1 MTLKHIPHLCQL
13 ALMLVGL
20 SACTGTPTGSSS
32 SIGSASSIG
41 STSSMASAS
50 SQPAAMSS
58 VVASSS
64 SAGPLPVAIVNIAGV
79 SEGAVLASGA
89 SLTIAVATT
98 NNANV
103 RSIELFLNNTLVR
116 KEGVAPYDWNN
127 QSLGQNDAAL
137 QSLNAGDYTL
147 RIVLTPKSGANTTRQ
162 IRFRVAQ
169 SSVEPKPD
177 LAARAQAI
185 FDAGCAN
192 SSCHDATPGGARVDL
207 VTGTL
212 DDFAKRLVGKPSGG
226 SKCGDELIID
236 PMNPANSLFLK
247 ITDSSAGDQCMAKM
261 PFGKAGVTPQEHAVL
276 TEWVTE
282 LVKIA
287 PPVINQPD
295 KVTRIEPVALNKT
308 QGYSVAHYAKKILT
322 GSPLTNGEY
331 QRITGNNDFNEAE
344 YEALLKQWIK
354 TDKFDY
360 KIRQFLRLALQQN
373 ASPLTNTDYWEQLGG
388 LGYAPDAPVDTSRTQ
403 KALHEMMVQ
412 TALRIINANQDFRT
426 IVTTRDW
433 EVSTI
438 VLAALGRA
446 DQQQLSE
453 NSNEHRL
460 RDMPGVIDS
469 DYEDWRTI
477 TLKQG
482 TAPGQ
487 YDKTQGYIQSMRA
500 LKDGDSYELLAPRIG
515 FFTTPAFMFNWET
528 NPSNEFRMTLNQTL
542 ISALGLS
549 FEAGDTTKRNH
560 SEGIIADH
568 AVPGTDCHACHTQM
582 DPMRNVFLKYYHSEN
597 TRALKRIGSQR
608 PDFSLHGLT
617 REVKSMDEFAQALAD
632 HPNFAFA
639 WASKMCQWVT
649 SVDCDKKY
657 PDDVKDIAE
666 KFKASGFK
674 FKTLLLETFKSP
686 LVTNGITDN
695 TEMLVSI
702 ARQDHFC
709 THIDGGLNDIAKKRG
724 RTNGKVFCD
733 KSIHYRTAQTD
744 LVPNDEYTRGKISLL
759 QPSQIDPFYVKSV
772 EYLCSDR
779 DYWFIGNKNNV
790 PFHRD
795 KTNEML
801 DDITQVIL
809 GIPSEHEH
817 YSVARQSVARTY
829 AVLRKSPK
837 CANPN
842 KVNIKNNATP
852 SCGYALD
859 AQKAI
864 ETLWKM
870 TCSAPSTISVG
881 LGF

>member
-1 MTLKHIPHLCQL
+1 MILKHIPHLCQL
-13 ALMLVGL
+13 ALIMAGL
-20 SACTGTPTGSSS
+20 SACSGSPSDDSSS
-32 SIGSASSIG
+32 TGIHSSARS
-41 STSSMASAS
+41 S
-50 SQPAAMSS
+50 SQTAVSS
-58 VVASSS
+58 VAASSS
-64 SAGPLPVAIVNIAGV
+64 PASVSPVSISSITGV
-79 SEGAVLASGA
+79 APGAVLAPDT
-89 SLTIAVATT
+89 SLVVAVTTT
-98 NNANV
+98 NDANV
-103 RSIELFLNNTLVR
+103 RHIELFLNNTLVR
-116 KEGVAPYDWNN
+116 KEGIAPYDWNN
-127 QSLGQNDAAL
+127 TSIKQSDALL
-137 QSLNAGDYTL
+137 QSLVPGAYTL
-147 RIVLTPKSGANTTRQ
+147 RAVLTSKSGTKTTKQ
-162 IRFRVAQ
+162 VRFSVAQ
-169 SSVEPKPD
+169 ASTEPTPD
-177 LAARAQAI
+177 LATRAQKI
-185 FDAGCAN
+185 FDAGCAS

-212 DDFAKRLVGKPSGG
+212 DDFAKRLVGQPSGG
-226 SKCGDELIID
+226 SKCSDELIID
-236 PMNPANSLFLK
+236 PVNPANSLFLK
-247 ITDSSAGDQCMAKM
+247 ITDAGAGDQCMAKM
-261 PFGKAGVTPQEHAVL
+261 PFGKAGVTPAEHAVL
-276 TEWVTE
+276 IEWVNE
-282 LVKIA
+282 LVNIA
-287 PPVINQPD
+287 PPIINTPD
-295 KVTRIEPVALNKT
+295 KVLRIEPVTLNKT

-331 QRITGNNDFNEAE
+331 KRITDNGDFNVAE

-388 LGYAPDAPVDTSRTQ
+388 LGYAPKAPVSTSRTQ

-412 TALRIINANQDFRT
+412 TALRIINGNQDFRT

-446 DQQQLSE
+446 DQQHLSE
-453 NSNEHRL
+453 NSEQHRL
-460 RDMPGVIDS
+460 RNMPGVIDS
-469 DYEDWRTI
+469 DYDDWRTI

-482 TAPGQ
+482 TSPGQ
-487 YDKTQGYIQSMRA
+487 YEKTEDYIESMRA
-500 LKDGDSYELLAPRIG
+500 LKDGDSYELLAPRVG
-515 FFTTPAFMFNWET
+515 FFTTPAFIFNWET
-528 NPSNEFRMTLNQTL
+528 NPSNEFRLTLNQTL

-582 DPMRNVFLKYYHSEN
+582 DPMRNVFLQYYHSEN
-597 TRALKRIGSQR
+597 TRALKRRGTQR

-617 REVKSMDEFAQALAD
+617 REVKDMDEFAQALAD

-686 LVTNGITDN
+686 LVINGITDN

-709 THIDGGLNDIAKKRG
+709 THLDSGLNDIAKKRG
-724 RTNGKVFCD
+724 RTNDKVFCD
-733 KSIHYRTAQTD
+733 KSVHYRTAQTD
-744 LVPNDEYTRGKISLL
+744 LIPNDEYTRGKISLL

-795 KTNEML
+795 KTEQML
-801 DDITQVIL
+801 DDMTQVVL
-809 GIPSEHEH
+809 GIPSAHEH
-817 YSVARQSVARTY
+817 YGVARQSLARTY

-852 SCGYALD
+852 SCGYGLD
-859 AQKAI
+859 AQKAV